1 MCIFFFFKQKT
12 AYEMRISDWSSDVCS
27 SDLMSM
33 LPRIKPKCFYDLV
46 IEVAIVR
53 PGPIQGDMVHPYLR
67 RREGKEKPEYPKP
80 ELRAVLEKTLGVP
93 LFQEQAM
100 KVAIVGAGFTP
111 AEADQLRRAMATF
124 KLTGGVSHFY
134 DKLVGGMIARGYPK
148 DFAERTF
155 KQIEGFGSYGF
166 PESHAA
172 SFAKIAYAS
181 CWVKH
186 RSEEHTSELQSLMR

>member
-1 MCIFFFFKQKT
+1 
-12 AYEMRISDWSSDVCS
+12 
-27 SDLMSM
+27 
-33 LPRIKPKCFYDLV
+33 
-46 IEVAIVR
+46 
-53 PGPIQGDMVHPYLR
+53 MVHPYLR

-134 DKLVGGMIARGYPK
+134 DKLVGGMVERGYPK

-166 PESHAA
+166 PESQERKSTRLNSSH
-172 SFAKIAYAS
+172 
-181 CWVKH
+181 
-186 RSEEHTSELQSLMR
+186 